1 MLISGYLFAEN
12 ISTASCTQIPL
23 PIKKAHHRRAKTKN
37 IHCEGRHITKIIKEC
52 SVASL

>member
-12 ISTASCTQIPL
+12 ISTASCTLIPL
-23 PIKKAHHRRAKTKN
+23 PIKKARHRRAETKN
-37 IHCEGRHITKIIKEC
+37 IHCRGRHITQIIKEC

>member
-37 IHCEGRHITKIIKEC
+37 IHSEKMHIALIIKEC
-52 SVASL
+52 SVASR